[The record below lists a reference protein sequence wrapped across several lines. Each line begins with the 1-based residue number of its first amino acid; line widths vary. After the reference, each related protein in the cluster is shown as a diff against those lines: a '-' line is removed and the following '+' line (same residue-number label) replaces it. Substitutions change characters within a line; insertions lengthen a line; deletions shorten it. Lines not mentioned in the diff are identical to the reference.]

1 MDTRHI
7 RAAVTVARCGTF
19 TRAAQKL
26 YMAQSTLSRQ
36 VLALERELGV
46 TLFVRGPRAVE
57 LTHQGRAFLPE
68 AEAVLRAVAGAEAA
82 ARGKT
87 GAP

>member
-1 MDTRHI
+1 MDTRHL

-19 TRAAQKL
+19 TQAAQEL

-46 TLFVRGPRAVE
+46 TLFVRGPRSVA
-57 LTHQGRAFLPE
+57 LTDRGEAFMPQ

-82 ARGKT
+82 VRKT
-87 GAP
+87 ASA